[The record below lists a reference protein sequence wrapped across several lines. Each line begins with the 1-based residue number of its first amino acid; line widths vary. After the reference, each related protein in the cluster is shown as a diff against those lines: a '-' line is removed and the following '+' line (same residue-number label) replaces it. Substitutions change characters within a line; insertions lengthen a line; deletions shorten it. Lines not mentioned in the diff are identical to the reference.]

1 MLASARSDRVKDAM
15 VGVQKTRAWVED
27 LQDGALHMVALPTR
41 QDVRRLQRRVD
52 TLRRRMSQIDVTIAE
67 LEAELERLES
77 SSEQPPSDSV

>member
-1 MLASARSDRVKDAM
+1 MLAAARSDRVMDAM

-67 LEAELERLES
+67 LEAELEKLES
-77 SSEQPPSDSV
+77 TEDQPPHESV